1 MRICSRAMAAGT
13 DDATDATRQVVR
25 AYFERLER
33 GELEAPLKAY
43 APHGR
48 ITIHGVLE
56 EATRERLAEYF
67 ASLRA
72 AAPDFALEVVDVT
85 AEGDRAAVRWR
96 ITGTFTG
103 PGRLQGFEPT
113 GARLALE
120 GLDLVV
126 VEDGLIVRNDAYAD
140 GISLARQIGLLPAE
154 DSGTHARMAA
164 AFNARTRAAR
174 RLGGTAAQEIAD
186 GVWVVRGGFPLRTM
200 NVYLVR
206 DTKSA
211 SRSGTGTGGV
221 LAFDAGIE
229 AMAGAILHAAAPLG
243 GLTRVVLGHGHV
255 DHRGAAPRLGVPV
268 LCHPDE
274 RADAEGDA
282 GVHYMHLG
290 RLRPHMRVL
299 YAKVLFGLWDGGPVQ
314 IAGSVSEGDEVAG
327 FRVVHLPGH
336 APGLIALWR
345 EADRLAL
352 ASDAFYTIDPQ
363 TLRKGEP
370 RVAHAAFNLDT
381 EQARASMRKLAALEP
396 ATAWSGHTD
405 PVTGDVGRQLERA
418 AATT

>member
-1 MRICSRAMAAGT
+1 MAVPT
-13 DDATDATRQVVR
+13 ETTTRVVR
-25 AYFERLER
+25 TYFDRLEQ
-33 GELEAPLKAY
+33 GELDAPLEAY

-72 AAPDFALEVVDVT
+72 AAPDFALRVTDVT

-113 GARLALE
+113 GARLELE
-120 GLDLVV
+120 GVDVIV

-140 GISLARQIGLLPAE
+140 GMTLARQLGVLPPE
-154 DSGTHARMAA
+154 DSRTHARMVGAV
-164 AFNARTRAAR
+164 NARTKTAR
-174 RLGGTAAQEIAD
+174 RIGGTPAQEIAD

-206 DTKSA
+206 DA
-211 SRSGTGTGGV
+211 AGV
-221 LAFDAGIE
+221 LAFDAGIRD
-229 AMAGAILHAAAPLG
+229 MAGAILHAAAPLG

-255 DHRGAAPRLGVPV
+255 DHRGAAPKLGVPV

-282 GVHYMHLG
+282 GVHYAHFE
-290 RLRPHMRVL
+290 RLQPHWRIL
-299 YAKVLFGLWDGGPVQ
+299 YPKVLFPLWDGGPVP
-314 IAGSVSEGDEVAG
+314 IADTVSEGDDVAG

-336 APGLIALWR
+336 APGLIGLWR
-345 EADRLAL
+345 ESDRLAL
-352 ASDAFYTIDPQ
+352 ASDTFYTLDPQ
-363 TLRKGEP
+363 FLRKGKP
-370 RVAHAAFNLDT
+370 RVPHAAFNLDT

-396 ATAWSGHTD
+396 ATAWAGHAD
-405 PVTGDVGRQLERA
+405 PLTGDVGRQLERA